1 MKRYLLS
8 AVLLLSLPVLLAAQS
23 RGSYFFE
30 NSLLRSKLNAAFAP
44 QVRYVSV
51 PVLGSTSVDIA
62 SNVGLG
68 NFLFPYHNKT
78 FTFLNDNISA
88 DTFFSKLPDKDP
100 YVTARVET
108 DLLGGGMPVGK
119 NGYATVSLSVV
130 GGGNAVLPTDLLR
143 FAKLGRTADTQQWDM
158 PGLQGS
164 IYRYA
169 SLAAGYS
176 YDLSTLVEGLRI
188 GGRVHLLVGLSAA
201 EVNLDR
207 ISVRMNE
214 NLVSVNLDGDGR
226 LSGYEYMLQDSFSWR
241 SLSKRMIVFSDLGL
255 RGIGTAIDLGVE
267 YRLPLGGFFES
278 VNLSASVNDLGFIWF
293 NRKLKDLSYDG
304 SFVFTGFEDLSP
316 SDLSGQIGRTV
327 DALKGLTR
335 PDVSDGRSLMQTLT
349 PSIYAGADLPFNV
362 YAFRMHAGLLYYRT
376 LGRDNLMASYGLSPF
391 EWLNLGASWTFL
403 GPAGRFGFY
412 AEFIPYKYVSLF
424 FGMERAGF
432 RRNSDHL
439 ALRNFTDSFSFGVN
453 VLL

>member
-8 AVLLLSLPVLLAAQS
+8 ALLLLFLPVFLAAQS

-44 QVRYVSV
+44 QTRYISV
-51 PVLGSTSVDIA
+51 PILGSTSIDIA

-78 FTFLNDNISA
+78 YTFVNDNISA
-88 DTFFSKLPDKDP
+88 ETFFNKLPDKDS
-100 YVTARVET
+100 YVTARIET
-108 DLLGGGMPVGK
+108 DLLGGGMPVGE

-130 GGGNAVLPTDLLR
+130 GCGSGVLPTDLLR
-143 FAKLGRTADTQQWDM
+143 FAKLGRTADTHQWDM
-158 PGLQGS
+158 EGLKGS

-176 YDLSTLVEGLRI
+176 YDLGSLVEGLRV
-188 GGRVHLLVGLSAA
+188 GGRVHLLIGLSAA
-201 EVNLDR
+201 QLDLDR
-207 ISVRMNE
+207 ISVRMDE
-214 NLVSVNLDGDGR
+214 DLFSIRLDGDGR
-226 LSGYEYMLQDSFSWR
+226 LSGYEYLLRDDFKWQR
-241 SLSKRMIVFSDLGL
+241 LTKRKIALGDLGL

-293 NRKLKDLSYDG
+293 NRKIKNLSYDG
-304 SFVFTGFEDLSP
+304 SFDFSGFEDLDRSG
-316 SDLSGQIGRTV
+316 LSGMIDGV
-327 DALKGLTR
+327 IEDMKDLAR
-335 PDVSDGRSLMQTLT
+335 PEVSDGRSLFQRLS

-376 LGRDNLMASYGLSPF
+376 LGRNNLMASYGLSPF
-391 EWLNLGASWTFL
+391 EWLNLGVNWTFL

-412 AEFIPYKYVSLF
+412 AEFIPYKYVGLF

>member
-1 MKRYLLS
+1 M
-8 AVLLLSLPVLLAAQS
+8 
-23 RGSYFFE
+23 E
-30 NSLLRSKLNAAFAP
+30 
-44 QVRYVSV
+44 
-51 PVLGSTSVDIA
+51 
-62 SNVGLG
+62 GLHG
-68 NFLFPYHNKT
+68 
-78 FTFLNDNISA
+78 
-88 DTFFSKLPDKDP
+88 
-100 YVTARVET
+100 
-108 DLLGGGMPVGK
+108 
-119 NGYATVSLSVV
+119 
-130 GGGNAVLPTDLLR
+130 
-143 FAKLGRTADTQQWDM
+143 Q
-158 PGLQGS
+158 

-176 YDLSTLVEGLRI
+176 YDLGSLVEGLRV
-188 GGRVHLLVGLSAA
+188 GGRVHLLIGLSAA
-201 EVNLDR
+201 QLDLDR
-207 ISVRMNE
+207 ISVRMDE
-214 NLVSVNLDGDGR
+214 DLFFIQLDGTGR
-226 LSGYEYMLQDSFSWR
+226 LSGYEYLLRDDFKWQ
-241 SLSKRMIVFSDLGL
+241 SLTKRKIALGDLGL

-304 SFVFTGFEDLSP
+304 SFAFSGFVDLDQSSLIDGVIDDLNDLSKP
-316 SDLSGQIGRTV
+316 E
-327 DALKGLTR
+327 
-335 PDVSDGRSLMQTLT
+335 VSDGRSLFHTLS

-376 LGRDNLMASYGLSPF
+376 LGWNNLMASYGLSPF
-391 EWLNLGASWTFL
+391 EWLNLGVNWTFL

>member
-8 AVLLLSLPVLLAAQS
+8 AVLLLSLPALLAAQS

-44 QVRYVSV
+44 QTRYVSV
-51 PVLGSTSVDIA
+51 PVLGSTAVDMA

-78 FTFLNDNISA
+78 YTFLNDNISA
-88 DTFFSKLPDKDP
+88 ETFFSKLPDKDP
-100 YVTARVET
+100 YITARIET
-108 DLLGGGMPVGK
+108 DLLGGGMPVGE

-130 GGGNAVLPTDLLR
+130 GSGSAVLSTDLLR
-143 FAKLGRTADTQQWDM
+143 FAKLGRTADAQQWDM
-158 PGLQGS
+158 GGLQGS

-176 YDLSTLVEGLRI
+176 HDLSSLVEGLRV

-201 EVNLDR
+201 QADLER
-207 ISVRMNE
+207 ISVRMDE
-214 NLVSVNLDGDGR
+214 NLFSIQMDGAGR
-226 LSGYEYMLQDSFSWR
+226 LSGYEYLLQDDFRWR
-241 SLSKRMIVFSDLGL
+241 SLSKRRIALGDLGL
-255 RGIGTAIDLGVE
+255 RGIGAAIDLGVE
-267 YRLPLGGFFES
+267 YRLPLDGFFES

-293 NRKLKDLSYDG
+293 NRKIKDLSYDG
-304 SFVFTGFEDLSP
+304 SFAFSGFKDLNLSGLSAKIDGVVEDLK
-316 SDLSGQIGRTV
+316 DL
-327 DALKGLTR
+327 AR
-335 PDVSDGRSLMQTLT
+335 PDVSDGRSLFHTLS

-362 YAFRMHAGLLYYRT
+362 FAFRMHAGLLYYRT

-391 EWLNLGASWTFL
+391 EWLNLGVNWTFL

-412 AEFIPYKYVSLF
+412 AEFIPYKYVGIF

>member
-1 MKRYLLS
+1 M
-8 AVLLLSLPVLLAAQS
+8 LPWRQDTATTWA
-23 RGSYFFE
+23 RW
-30 NSLLRSKLNAAFAP
+30 SK
-44 QVRYVSV
+44 
-51 PVLGSTSVDIA
+51 G
-62 SNVGLG
+62 
-68 NFLFPYHNKT
+68 
-78 FTFLNDNISA
+78 
-88 DTFFSKLPDKDP
+88 
-100 YVTARVET
+100 
-108 DLLGGGMPVGK
+108 
-119 NGYATVSLSVV
+119 
-130 GGGNAVLPTDLLR
+130 
-143 FAKLGRTADTQQWDM
+143 
-158 PGLQGS
+158 
-164 IYRYA
+164 
-169 SLAAGYS
+169 
-176 YDLSTLVEGLRI
+176 
-188 GGRVHLLVGLSAA
+188 SAA

-241 SLSKRMIVFSDLGL
+241 SLSKRMIVFSDIGL

-278 VNLSASVNDLGFIWF
+278 VNLSASVNDLGCIWF

-335 PDVSDGRSLMQTLT
+335 PDVSDGRSLLQTLT

>member
-158 PGLQGS
+158 AGLQGS

-176 YDLSTLVEGLRI
+176 HDLGALVEGLRI

-241 SLSKRMIVFSDLGL
+241 SLSKRMIVFSDIGL

-278 VNLSASVNDLGFIWF
+278 VNLSASVNDLGFLWF
-293 NRKLKDLSYDG
+293 NRKIKDLSYDG
-304 SFVFTGFEDLSP
+304 SFAFSGFS
-316 SDLSGQIGRTV
+316 
-327 DALKGLTR
+327 
-335 PDVSDGRSLMQTLT
+335 
-349 PSIYAGADLPFNV
+349 
-362 YAFRMHAGLLYYRT
+362 H
-376 LGRDNLMASYGLSPF
+376 
-391 EWLNLGASWTFL
+391 
-403 GPAGRFGFY
+403 
-412 AEFIPYKYVSLF
+412 
-424 FGMERAGF
+424 
-432 RRNSDHL
+432 
-439 ALRNFTDSFSFGVN
+439 FST
-453 VLL
+453 